1 MTKLPPGR
9 RAAPL
14 EAAQAERR
22 EHLLNQTD
30 SKAARRDA
38 YVTSNAATP
47 SPWWLWIP
55 AGLGL
60 LLIVI
65 PLVGLLTRVPWARLG
80 EVLASES
87 ARAALWLS
95 LRTCLAAMVLCVL
108 LGLPLAI
115 LLGRMRGRWS
125 GLVRVLTA
133 LPIAMPPVVAGLAL
147 LAAFGRRGLLGPT
160 FEAFGIT
167 IGFTTVAVILA
178 QTFVAMPYF
187 IISVEGALRSIDGE
201 YERISATLGADP
213 ATTLRRITLPLLS
226 PGIAAG
232 ATLALAR
239 ALGEFGA
246 TLAFAGS
253 LQGTTRTMPLEIYLQ
268 REAEPDIAYALA
280 FVLLVIGGLLV
291 GLAQWLQRRWT
302 S

>member
-1 MTKLPPGR
+1 MTTKSDSSIEIR
-9 RAAPL
+9 TAAPSDDATVEPL
-14 EAAQAERR
+14 GAAA
-22 EHLLNQTD
+22 T
-30 SKAARRDA
+30 KP
-38 YVTSNAATP
+38 TSQPALTTP

-55 AGLGL
+55 ATLAILLITLPLLGL
-60 LLIVI
+60 LS
-65 PLVGLLTRVPWARLG
+65 RVPWPRIG
-80 EVLASES
+80 EVLTSQA
-87 ARAALWLS
+87 ARDALWLS
-95 LRTCLAAMVLCVL
+95 LRTCFASMLLCIV
-108 LGLPLAI
+108 LGLPLAVI
-115 LLGRMRGRWS
+115 LGRMQGRLL
-125 GLVRVLTA
+125 GVVRVLTA

-160 FEAFGIT
+160 LEAFGIT

-187 IISVEGALRSIDGE
+187 VISVEGALRSIDDE
-201 YERISATLGADP
+201 YEHISASLGADP
-213 ATTLRRITLPLLS
+213 STTLRRITLPLLA
-226 PGIAAG
+226 PAIAAG

-291 GLAQWLQRRWT
+291 GLAQWVQHRWAA
-302 S
+302 

>member
-1 MTKLPPGR
+1 MT
-9 RAAPL
+9 
-14 EAAQAERR
+14 
-22 EHLLNQTD
+22 
-30 SKAARRDA
+30 
-38 YVTSNAATP
+38 TP

-55 AGLGL
+55 ATLAILLITLPLLGL
-60 LLIVI
+60 LS
-65 PLVGLLTRVPWARLG
+65 RVPWPRIG
-80 EVLASES
+80 EVLTSQA
-87 ARAALWLS
+87 ARDALWLS
-95 LRTCLAAMVLCVL
+95 LRTCFASMLLCIV
-108 LGLPLAI
+108 LGLPLAVI
-115 LLGRMRGRWS
+115 LGRMEGRLL
-125 GLVRVLTA
+125 GVVRVLTA

-160 FEAFGIT
+160 LEAFGIT

-187 IISVEGALRSIDGE
+187 VISVEGALRSIDGE
-201 YERISATLGADP
+201 YERISASLGADP
-213 ATTLRRITLPLLS
+213 STTLRRITLPLLA

-291 GLAQWLQRRWT
+291 GLAQWVQHRWAA
-302 S
+302 